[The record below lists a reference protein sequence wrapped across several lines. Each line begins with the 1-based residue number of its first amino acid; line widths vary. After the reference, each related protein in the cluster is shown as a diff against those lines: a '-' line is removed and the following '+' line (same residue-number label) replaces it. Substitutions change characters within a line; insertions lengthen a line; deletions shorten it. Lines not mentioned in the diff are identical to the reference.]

1 MTDWQDA
8 LFTPR
13 RVAVAGASAAASKA
27 GALFLRNLTAVE
39 AGFAGEVIAIHP
51 SASEILGCPA
61 YPSFGAVPAT
71 VDLAIIVT
79 PPAAVPEVIASCG
92 AAGVPVAI
100 VISGGFAEVGPRG
113 IELQREVAR
122 IAAGRGLR
130 ILGPNCFGVINTAS
144 GLNGSLSIGLPRRGG
159 ISLLTQSGAYGMAAY
174 SRSMDD
180 GIGFAKIAALGNK
193 MTSTR
198 PSCSNFWGG
207 IRRRRSS
214 RCC

>member
-13 RVAVAGASAAASKA
+13 RVAVAGASASPGKA
-27 GALFLRNLTAVE
+27 GALVLRNLTAVE

-61 YPSFGAVPAT
+61 YPSFGAVPAP

-79 PPAAVPEVIASCG
+79 PPAAVPEAIDSCG
-92 AAGVPVAI
+92 AAGGVPVAI

-122 IAAGRGLR
+122 IAAAHGVRSIDLSL
-130 ILGPNCFGVINTAS
+130 ILM
-144 GLNGSLSIGLPRRGG
+144 
-159 ISLLTQSGAYGMAAY
+159 Q
-174 SRSMDD
+174 D
-180 GIGFAKIAALGNK
+180 GIEAAPRLDTLK
-193 MTSTR
+193 KLH
-198 PSCSNFWGG
+198 GG
-207 IRRRRSS
+207 GVTIPRDLFT
-214 RCC
+214 